1 MVNLGLSTTFLSSL
15 RKLEANV
22 QRIALNTIDKFLD
35 NPDSGGLN
43 LEKIAN
49 GFYSI
54 RVNRPYRIILHQM
67 NPSFD
72 YVFVWIDHHDDAYD
86 WANKRSIE
94 VRDDLVQIVHTS
106 VLDMVQPSEGGM
118 YSHVSDADLEALNI
132 PSVFF
137 SSIRSIQNEDELKKN
152 KDFFHPYIFES
163 LVYLAEPSISVSEI
177 IAMQKENTTSAG
189 DLGAVAESST
199 HMDRQTIVQLRDAS
213 DLRLLEKHLS
223 SPLSDWKLFLHP
235 AQRRLAEGEF
245 KGPVKVLGGA
255 GTGKTV
261 VLVHRAKYL
270 AKKAPKK
277 DILITTFTRNLTN
290 DIADQVESICEPDD
304 LKCIEIKNIDSLIL
318 TLFNQ
323 YYSGWR
329 IIYDGGELAQL
340 WEESMEAAHVEGDYP
355 VPFLREEWSRIIV
368 PQNIQDVREYFNA
381 DRRGR
386 GLRLSRKSKHEL
398 WRVFSQFKSLLIE
411 RKISDINYALRA
423 TIEAVQ
429 ADSDPPLYSSI
440 LVDEMQDFDE
450 LRLSFLR
457 ILAGEE
463 HQNDMFLVGDSRQQI
478 YRKEIVL
485 KKCGI
490 NVPRQRSFRLNLNYR
505 TTEEIRAW
513 AYKLFDDSSVD
524 DLDGETYDENRYMSL
539 ISGPQPTVTH
549 FSSEEKEIEGIFD
562 YIADLRE
569 KNEATESF
577 DNICLTF
584 RRSAYLKKYK
594 SAFEEL
600 GFRCYEVKRDSRNDG
615 SFSGIRFA
623 TLHRTKGLE
632 FDHIIICAVNDGI
645 IPNDSVISKATDL
658 VMKRE
663 LEDSERNL
671 LYVAAT
677 RARKTLAVFSHGK
690 QSRLLR

>member
-1 MVNLGLSTTFLSSL
+1 MVGLSTTFISSL
-15 RKLEANV
+15 SNLESSV
-22 QRIALNTIDKFLD
+22 QKRAINTLKKFQEE
-35 NPDSGGLN
+35 PTSKGLN
-43 LEKIAN
+43 LEKIMN
-49 GFYSI
+49 DFWSV
-54 RVNRPYRIILHQM
+54 RVDQAYRIILHRKDPAIDFM
-67 NPSFD
+67 
-72 YVFVWIDHHDDAYD
+72 FVWIDHHDDAYD
-86 WANKRSIE
+86 WANRHCIE
-94 VRDDLVQIVHTS
+94 VCNDIVQIVHTDI
-106 VLDMVQPSEGGM
+106 LDMVQSPEGGM
-118 YSHVSDADLEALNI
+118 YSHVRDADLQALNI

-137 SSIRSIQNEDELKKN
+137 PSIRSLQNEDELKKN
-152 KDFFHPYIFES
+152 KEFFHPYIYES
-163 LVYLAEPSISVSEI
+163 LVYLADPSIPVSEI
-177 IAMQKENTTSAG
+177 IAMQKENTSSAG
-189 DLGAVAESST
+189 DLETIAETSA

-235 AQRRLAEGEF
+235 AQRRLTEGEF

-290 DIADQVESICEPDD
+290 DIADQVKSICDPDD
-304 LKCIEIKNIDSLIL
+304 LKRIEIKNIDSLIL
-318 TLFNQ
+318 TLFNK

-329 IIYDGGELAQL
+329 IIYDGEELDQL
-340 WEESMEAAHVEGDYP
+340 WEESMDVADVECVYP
-355 VPFLREEWSRIIV
+355 VPFLREEWSRVII
-368 PQNIQDVREYFNA
+368 PQSIQDDREYFNA

-398 WRVFSQFKSLLIE
+398 WRVFSQFKSTLIE
-411 RKISDINYALRA
+411 REISDINYALLS

-429 ADSDPPLYSSI
+429 ADPNPPLYSSI
-440 LVDEMQDFDE
+440 LVDEIQDFDE
-450 LRLSFLR
+450 LKLTLLR

-513 AYKLFDDSSVD
+513 AYKLFGDSSVD
-524 DLDGETYDENRYMSL
+524 DLDGDSYDENRYMSL
-539 ISGPQPTVTH
+539 VSGPQPTVTN
-549 FSSEEKEIEGIFD
+549 FSNEEEEIEGIFD
-562 YIADLRE
+562 YIADLKE
-569 KNEATESF
+569 KNEVSESF

-584 RRSAYLKKYK
+584 RRNAYLKRYK
-594 SAFEEL
+594 DAFEGL
-600 GFRCYEVKRDSRNDG
+600 GFRCYEVKRDSRNDD
-615 SFSGIRFA
+615 SFPGIRFA

-663 LEDSERNL
+663 LEDGERNL